1 MPLLKKVYI
10 LLTALILGSIVG
22 LIVLA
27 IRYNNAFTETSR
39 LLRHTIIVMDEGQK
53 ALIGVHDLELGRVGS
68 SLQLHLAA
76 LKKLTSDNPIQQAR
90 ADSLLNYSFKAGIAL
105 PGAQAQ
111 ASPRAGY
118 ADSLRD
124 VLLRLQAEEGRLLAI
139 REKANAGSRDL
150 TWNTLFILMAVS
162 LVLIGFSGYLILY
175 QFNRRLTAEKGL
187 REAEQRFSLLVRK
200 EKNYAIFMLDA
211 AGRVMSWNEGAE
223 NIKGYTEEEVLGQPS
238 SIFYTEEEIQREE
251 PANNLKKAAEEGQY
265 ECIGL
270 RKRKDG
276 SVFWADVVFTAVR
289 DDTGMITGYVKI
301 TKDITQ
307 QKMLEEEMRNSLIR
321 EKELNEMKSRF
332 VTLASH
338 EFKTPLSV
346 ILSSVSLI
354 DKYNTP
360 ESEDNRHR
368 HVQRIKSNV
377 NNLRQILNDFLSVE
391 KLEAGIVKNNPV
403 PADLVQLTTDILA
416 DMEDSYRGSQR
427 IIFEIHGEPRLVAVD
442 THLLQNIL
450 NNLVS
455 NALKYSPSPSEVRL
469 TLYFGTGTVTF
480 VVSDSGIGIPPEDL
494 PHLFERFF
502 RARNTTGIS
511 GTGLGLSIVKKYL
524 DLLEGTIEVSS
535 QSGAGTTITITLP
548 APLLAGALPAAAVS
562 QPDIR

>member
-1 MPLLKKVYI
+1 MKKVYI
-10 LLTALILGSIVG
+10 LLTALILGSFVG
-22 LIVLA
+22 LIVMA
-27 IRYNNAFTETSR
+27 VHYNTAFTETSR
-39 LLRHTIIVMDEGQK
+39 IFPGGTRGLNWNTIFILLAVSFI
-53 ALIGVHDLELGRVGS
+53 LIGIS
-68 SLQLHLAA
+68 C
-76 LKKLTSDNPIQQAR
+76 
-90 ADSLLNYSFKAGIAL
+90 YF
-105 PGAQAQ
+105 
-111 ASPRAGY
+111 
-118 ADSLRD
+118 
-124 VLLRLQAEEGRLLAI
+124 
-139 REKANAGSRDL
+139 
-150 TWNTLFILMAVS
+150 
-162 LVLIGFSGYLILY
+162 ILY
-175 QFNRRLTAEKGL
+175 QFNRRLRAEKGL

-211 AGRVMSWNEGAE
+211 AGRVISWNEGAE
-223 NIKGYTEEEVLGQPS
+223 NIKGYIEEEVLGQPI
-238 SIFYTEEEIQREE
+238 SIFYTEEDIQREE
-251 PANNLKKAAEEGQY
+251 PANNLKKAAAEGQF
-265 ECIGL
+265 ESIGL

-289 DDTGMITGYVKI
+289 DDTGVLTGYIKI

-360 ESEDNRHR
+360 GTEDNRHR

-403 PADLVQLTTDILA
+403 PADLVKLTSDVLA
-416 DMEDSYRGSQR
+416 DMENSCRADQR
-427 IIFEIHGEPRLVAVD
+427 IISGVHGEPRPVAVD

-455 NALKYSPSPSEVRL
+455 NALKYSPSQGEIRFDL
-469 TLYFGTGTVTF
+469 HFGEETVTF
-480 VVSDSGIGIPPEDL
+480 RVSDSGIGIPPEDQ

-502 RARNTTGIS
+502 RACNTAGIP

-524 DLLEGTIEVSS
+524 DLMGGNIEVISHP
-535 QSGAGTTITITLP
+535 GTGTTFTITLP
-548 APLLAGALPAAAVS
+548 APLLAGTQPATSVS
-562 QPDIR
+562 LSDIQ